1 MDTELDI
8 IQRFFQ
14 EVENICTHEQ
24 ALQEE
29 RNRKG
34 ENYNLFSILNIER
47 YELKHSALIANLLDP
62 KGSHGCGDAFL
73 RAFFEIALKER
84 AYPFEDC
91 THLHSY
97 TEYYTGPIAGD
108 TGGRIDI
115 LVKSSH
121 YGLIIEN
128 KIYAGDQDKQ
138 LIRYDNYGKEVFGA
152 DGYLLVYLTL
162 YGYDASKEST
172 ATKSAEEV
180 GYLRL
185 SYAEDILRWLEQ
197 CVRLADDK
205 PLVRESLNQYIRTI
219 KQLTYQDM
227 NQENIQKIIEL
238 TISHSKTVATILA
251 HEAKIAKE
259 IRDKY
264 IFPKLEEYAKEKGWH
279 FCAKPDLT
287 NPTEIQFQKDDY
299 DSCIFI
305 SAGNSRTT
313 TIWDRVW
320 IGVEYIPQHKTEA
333 NAPIDKLICLTES
346 NDSYPKGWEYLTPWD
361 WESAKNF
368 DKMKEEVV
376 NKVTKKLDEIIKE
389 LGKEQIKQS
398 CHTLH
403 NSLITS
409 EGKTSSS
416 SKEKEV

>member
-1 MDTELDI
+1 MDTELD

-14 EVENICTHEQ
+14 EVASICALEQ
-24 ALQEE
+24 AQQEE

-34 ENYNLFSILNIER
+34 ENYNLFSILSIER

-73 RAFFEIALKER
+73 RAFFEIALKDL

-91 THLHSY
+91 TLPDSY
-97 TEYYTGPIAGD
+97 TEYYTGPIVGD

-115 LVKSSH
+115 LVKSSR

-138 LIRYDNYGKEVFGA
+138 LIRYDNYGKETFGA

-197 CVRLADDK
+197 CVRLADNK

-227 NQENIQKIIEL
+227 NQENIQTIIDLAVDHPEV
-238 TISHSKTVATILA
+238 VATLSSKRDA
-251 HEAKIAKE
+251 IAE
-259 IRDKY
+259 GIREKY
-264 IFPKLEEYAKEKGWH
+264 IFAKLEKYADQKGW
-279 FCAKPDLT
+279 LY
-287 NPTEIQFQKDDY
+287 DDSESSY
-299 DSCIFI
+299 NEEEPKIRLRKEGWDGSIII
-305 SAGNSRTT
+305 SADSENKKSNYGWWMNL
-313 TIWDRVW
+313 W
-320 IGVEYIPQHKTEA
+320 IGIDSKVTGAKKLACLEKQSPEYPM
-333 NAPIDKLICLTES
+333 
-346 NDSYPKGWEYLTPWD
+346 GWEYLTTPNWY
-361 WESAKNF
+361 SAENF
-368 DKMKEEVV
+368 PAMKTSVAQEII
-376 NKVTKKLDEIIKE
+376 NKLDEIIEE
-389 LGKEQIKQS
+389 LSINK
-398 CHTLH
+398 
-403 NSLITS
+403 
-409 EGKTSSS
+409 
-416 SKEKEV
+416 

>member
-1 MDTELDI
+1 MDTELN

-14 EVENICTHEQ
+14 EVASICALEQ
-24 ALQEE
+24 AQQEE

-34 ENYNLFSILNIER
+34 ENYNLFSILSIER

-73 RAFFEIALKER
+73 RAFFEIALKGT
-84 AYPFEDC
+84 AYPFEEC
-91 THLHSY
+91 TLPHSY

-115 LVKSSH
+115 LVTSSD

-138 LIRYDNYGKEVFGA
+138 LTRYDNYGKETFGA
-152 DGYLLVYLTL
+152 GGYLLVYLTL

-197 CVRLADDK
+197 CVRLADNK

-227 NQENIQKIIEL
+227 NQEDIIDLAVDHPEV
-238 TISHSKTVATILA
+238 VATLSSKLNA
-251 HEAKIAKE
+251 IAQG
-259 IRDKY
+259 IRKKY
-264 IFPKLEEYAKEKGWH
+264 IFAELRKYADQKGW
-279 FCAKPDLT
+279 LY
-287 NPTEIQFQKDDY
+287 DDNESS
-299 DSCIFI
+299 DNEKEPKIRFRKEGWDGSIII
-305 SAGNSRTT
+305 SADSEDKKSNYGWWINL
-313 TIWDRVW
+313 W
-320 IGVEYIPQHKTEA
+320 IGIDSKVTGAKKLACLEKQSPEYPM
-333 NAPIDKLICLTES
+333 
-346 NDSYPKGWEYLTPWD
+346 GWEYLTTPNWYST
-361 WESAKNF
+361 ENF
-368 DKMKEEVV
+368 PAMKTSVAQ
-376 NKVTKKLDEIIKE
+376 EIISKLNEIIEE
-389 LGKEQIKQS
+389 LGIK
-398 CHTLH
+398 
-403 NSLITS
+403 
-409 EGKTSSS
+409 
-416 SKEKEV
+416 

>member
-1 MDTELDI
+1 MDTELD

-14 EVENICTHEQ
+14 EVASICALGQ
-24 ALQEE
+24 AQQEE

-34 ENYNLFSILNIER
+34 ENYNLFSILSIER

-73 RAFFEIALKER
+73 RAFFEIALKGT
-84 AYPFEDC
+84 AYPFEKC
-91 THLHSY
+91 TLPHSY

-138 LIRYDNYGKEVFGA
+138 LTRYDNYGRETFGA

-162 YGYDASKEST
+162 YGCDASKEST

-197 CVRLADDK
+197 CVRLADNK

-227 NQENIQKIIEL
+227 NQENIQEIIDLAVDHPEV
-238 TISHSKTVATILA
+238 VATLSSKRDA
-251 HEAKIAKE
+251 IAQG
-259 IRDKY
+259 IRKKY
-264 IFPKLEEYAKEKGWH
+264 IFDKLKEYADQKGWL
-279 FCAKPDLT
+279 FDD
-287 NPTEIQFQKDDY
+287 TEIANPEGDNKIRLRKEGWDGSIIIAA
-299 DSCIFI
+299 DSEDKKSNYGWWI
-305 SAGNSRTT
+305 NL
-313 TIWDRVW
+313 W
-320 IGVEYIPQHKTEA
+320 IGIDSKEAGAKKLACLEKQSPEYPM
-333 NAPIDKLICLTES
+333 
-346 NDSYPKGWEYLTPWD
+346 GWEYLTTPNWY
-361 WESAKNF
+361 SAENF
-368 DKMKEEVV
+368 PAMKESVAEEII
-376 NKVTKKLDEIIKE
+376 NKLDKIIEE
-389 LGKEQIKQS
+389 LGIK
-398 CHTLH
+398 
-403 NSLITS
+403 
-409 EGKTSSS
+409 
-416 SKEKEV
+416 

>member
-8 IQRFFQ
+8 QQFFR
-14 EVENICTHEQ
+14 EVENICTREQ

-29 RNRKG
+29 RHRKG

-115 LVKSSH
+115 LVESKSSH

-138 LIRYDNYGKEVFGA
+138 LTRYDNYGKKTFGA
-152 DGYLLVYLTL
+152 GRYLLVYLTL

-197 CVRLADDK
+197 CVRLADNK

-227 NQENIQKIIEL
+227 NQEDIKKIINLAVDHPEV
-238 TISHSKTVATILA
+238 VATLSSKRDA
-251 HEAKIAKE
+251 IAQG
-259 IRDKY
+259 IRKKY
-264 IFPKLEEYAKEKGWH
+264 IFAELKKYADQKGW
-279 FCAKPDLT
+279 LY
-287 NPTEIQFQKDDY
+287 DDSESSY
-299 DSCIFI
+299 NEEEPKIRFRKEGWDGSIII
-305 SAGNSRTT
+305 SADSENKKSNYGWWMNL
-313 TIWDRVW
+313 W
-320 IGVEYIPQHKTEA
+320 IGIDSKEAGAKKLACLEKQSPEYPM
-333 NAPIDKLICLTES
+333 
-346 NDSYPKGWEYLTPWD
+346 GWEYLTTPNWY
-361 WESAKNF
+361 SAENF
-368 DKMKEEVV
+368 PAMKTSVAE
-376 NKVTKKLDEIIKE
+376 EIISKLNEIIEE
-389 LGKEQIKQS
+389 LGVK
-398 CHTLH
+398 
-403 NSLITS
+403 
-409 EGKTSSS
+409 
-416 SKEKEV
+416 

>member
-8 IQRFFQ
+8 QQFFR
-14 EVENICTHEQ
+14 EVENIWTREQ

-29 RNRKG
+29 RHRKG

-115 LVKSSH
+115 LVESKSKSSH

-138 LIRYDNYGKEVFGA
+138 LTRYDNYGKETFGA

-197 CVRLADDK
+197 CVRLADNK

-227 NQENIQKIIEL
+227 NQENIQTIIDLAVDHPEV
-238 TISHSKTVATILA
+238 VATLSSKRDA
-251 HEAKIAKE
+251 IAQG
-259 IRDKY
+259 IRKKY
-264 IFPKLEEYAKEKGWH
+264 IFDKLKEYADQKGW
-279 FCAKPDLT
+279 LY
-287 NPTEIQFQKDDY
+287 DDSESSY
-299 DSCIFI
+299 NEEEPKIRFRKEGWDGSIII
-305 SAGNSRTT
+305 SADSENKKSNYGWWMNL
-313 TIWDRVW
+313 W
-320 IGVEYIPQHKTEA
+320 IGIDSKEAGAKKLACLEKQSPEYPM
-333 NAPIDKLICLTES
+333 
-346 NDSYPKGWEYLTPWD
+346 GWEYLTTPNWY
-361 WESAKNF
+361 SAENF
-368 DKMKEEVV
+368 PAMKTSVAQEIIS
-376 NKVTKKLDEIIKE
+376 KLDEIIEE
-389 LGKEQIKQS
+389 LGVK
-398 CHTLH
+398 
-403 NSLITS
+403 
-409 EGKTSSS
+409 
-416 SKEKEV
+416 

>member
-1 MDTELDI
+1 MDTELD

-14 EVENICTHEQ
+14 EVASICTHEQ

-29 RNRKG
+29 RHRKG

-73 RAFFEIALKER
+73 RAFFEIALKGT

-91 THLHSY
+91 TLPHSY

-138 LIRYDNYGKEVFGA
+138 LTRYDNYGKETFGA

-197 CVRLADDK
+197 CARLADNK

-227 NQENIQKIIEL
+227 NQKNIQKIIDLAVDYPEV
-238 TISHSKTVATILA
+238 VATLSSKRDA
-251 HEAKIAKE
+251 IAQG
-259 IRDKY
+259 IREKY
-264 IFPKLEEYAKEKGWH
+264 IFDELKEYAAKKGWL
-279 FCAKPDLT
+279 FDD
-287 NPTEIQFQKDDY
+287 TEIANPQGEPNIRFRKEGWDG
-299 DSCIFI
+299 SIII
-305 SAGNSRTT
+305 SADSEDKKSNYGWWINL
-313 TIWDRVW
+313 W
-320 IGVEYIPQHKTEA
+320 IGIDSKVTGAKKLACLEKQSPEYPM
-333 NAPIDKLICLTES
+333 
-346 NDSYPKGWEYLTPWD
+346 GWEYLTTPNWY
-361 WESAKNF
+361 SAENF
-368 DKMKEEVV
+368 PAMKESVAEEII
-376 NKVTKKLDEIIKE
+376 NKLDEIIEE
-389 LGKEQIKQS
+389 LGIK
-398 CHTLH
+398 
-403 NSLITS
+403 
-409 EGKTSSS
+409 
-416 SKEKEV
+416 

>member
-1 MDTELDI
+1 MDTELD

-14 EVENICTHEQ
+14 EVASICALEQ
-24 ALQEE
+24 AQQEE

-34 ENYNLFSILNIER
+34 ENYNLFSILSIER

-73 RAFFEIALKER
+73 RAFFEIALKGT

-91 THLHSY
+91 TLPHSY
-97 TEYYTGPIAGD
+97 TEYYTGPIVGD

-115 LVKSSH
+115 LVKSSS

-138 LIRYDNYGKEVFGA
+138 LTRYDNYGKETFGA

-162 YGYDASKEST
+162 YGCDASKEST

-197 CVRLADDK
+197 CARLAYDK

-227 NQENIQKIIEL
+227 NEKNIRKIIDLAVDHPEV
-238 TISHSKTVATILA
+238 VATLSSKRDA
-251 HEAKIAKE
+251 IAQG
-259 IRDKY
+259 IREKY
-264 IFPKLEEYAKEKGWH
+264 IFAELKEYAAKKGW
-279 FCAKPDLT
+279 LY
-287 NPTEIQFQKDDY
+287 DDSESSY
-299 DSCIFI
+299 NEEEPKIRFRKEGWDGSIII
-305 SAGNSRTT
+305 SADSENKKSNYGWWINL
-313 TIWDRVW
+313 W
-320 IGVEYIPQHKTEA
+320 IGIGSKVTGAKKLACLEKQSPEYPM
-333 NAPIDKLICLTES
+333 
-346 NDSYPKGWEYLTPWD
+346 GWEYLTTPNWY
-361 WESAKNF
+361 SAENF
-368 DKMKEEVV
+368 PAMKESVAEEII
-376 NKVTKKLDEIIKE
+376 NKLDEIIEE
-389 LGKEQIKQS
+389 LGVK
-398 CHTLH
+398 
-403 NSLITS
+403 
-409 EGKTSSS
+409 
-416 SKEKEV
+416 

>member
-1 MDTELDI
+1 MDTELD

-14 EVENICTHEQ
+14 EVASICALGQ
-24 ALQEE
+24 AQQEE

-34 ENYNLFSILNIER
+34 ENYNLFSILSIER

-91 THLHSY
+91 TLPDSD

-115 LVKSSH
+115 LVESKSSH

-138 LIRYDNYGKEVFGA
+138 LTRYDNYGKETFGA

-162 YGYDASKEST
+162 YGCDASKEST

-197 CVRLADDK
+197 CVRLAYDK
-205 PLVRESLNQYIRTI
+205 PLVRESLNQYIQTI

-227 NQENIQKIIEL
+227 NQENIEKIIDLAVDHPEV
-238 TISHSKTVATILA
+238 VATLSSKLDA
-251 HEAKIAKE
+251 IAQR
-259 IRDKY
+259 IRKKY
-264 IFPKLEEYAKEKGWH
+264 IFAKLRKYADQKGWQ
-279 FCAKPDLT
+279 FDDTEIT
-287 NPTEIQFQKDDY
+287 NPQGEPNIRLRKEGWDG
-299 DSCIFI
+299 SIII
-305 SAGNSRTT
+305 SADSEDKKSNYGWWINL
-313 TIWDRVW
+313 W
-320 IGVEYIPQHKTEA
+320 IGIDSKVTGAKKLACLEKQSPEYPM
-333 NAPIDKLICLTES
+333 
-346 NDSYPKGWEYLTPWD
+346 GWEYLTTPNWY
-361 WESAKNF
+361 SAENF
-368 DKMKEEVV
+368 PAMKESVAEEII
-376 NKVTKKLDEIIKE
+376 NKLDEIIEE
-389 LGKEQIKQS
+389 LGIK
-398 CHTLH
+398 
-403 NSLITS
+403 
-409 EGKTSSS
+409 
-416 SKEKEV
+416 

>member
-24 ALQEE
+24 ELQEE
-29 RNRKG
+29 RHRKG

-62 KGSHGCGDAFL
+62 EGSHGCGDAFL

-84 AYPFEDC
+84 TYLFEDC
-91 THLHSY
+91 TLPHSY

-115 LVKSSH
+115 LVESKSSH

-138 LIRYDNYGKEVFGA
+138 LTRYDNYGKKTFGA
-152 DGYLLVYLTL
+152 GRYLLVYLTL
-162 YGYDASKEST
+162 FGSEASKEST

-197 CVRLADDK
+197 CVRLADNK

-227 NQENIQKIIEL
+227 NQKDIRKIIDLAVDHPEV
-238 TISHSKTVATILA
+238 VATLSSKRDA
-251 HEAKIAKE
+251 IAQG
-259 IRDKY
+259 IRKKY
-264 IFPKLEEYAKEKGWH
+264 IFAELKKYADQKGW
-279 FCAKPDLT
+279 LY
-287 NPTEIQFQKDDY
+287 DDSESSY
-299 DSCIFI
+299 NEEEPKIRFRKEGWDGSIII
-305 SAGNSRTT
+305 SADSENKKSNYGWWMNL
-313 TIWDRVW
+313 W
-320 IGVEYIPQHKTEA
+320 IGIDSKEAGAKKLACLEKQSPEYPM
-333 NAPIDKLICLTES
+333 
-346 NDSYPKGWEYLTPWD
+346 GWEYLTTPNWY
-361 WESAKNF
+361 SAENF
-368 DKMKEEVV
+368 PAMKTSVAE
-376 NKVTKKLDEIIKE
+376 EIISKLNEIIEE
-389 LGKEQIKQS
+389 LGVK
-398 CHTLH
+398 
-403 NSLITS
+403 
-409 EGKTSSS
+409 
-416 SKEKEV
+416 

>member
-1 MDTELDI
+1 MDTELD

-14 EVENICTHEQ
+14 EVASICALEQ
-24 ALQEE
+24 AQQEE

-34 ENYNLFSILNIER
+34 ENYNLFSILSIER

-62 KGSHGCGDAFL
+62 KGSHGCDDAFL
-73 RAFFEIALKER
+73 RAFFEIALKGT
-84 AYPFEDC
+84 AYPFESS
-91 THLHSY
+91 TPPHSY

-115 LVKSSH
+115 LVESKSSH

-138 LIRYDNYGKEVFGA
+138 LTRYDNYGKETFGA

-197 CVRLADDK
+197 CVRLADNK

-227 NQENIQKIIEL
+227 NQENIQTIIDLAVDHPEV
-238 TISHSKTVATILA
+238 VATLSSKRDA
-251 HEAKIAKE
+251 IAQG
-259 IRDKY
+259 IRKKY
-264 IFPKLEEYAKEKGWH
+264 IFDKLKEYADQKGW
-279 FCAKPDLT
+279 LY
-287 NPTEIQFQKDDY
+287 DDSESSY
-299 DSCIFI
+299 NEEEPKIRFRKEGWDDSIII
-305 SAGNSRTT
+305 SADSEDKKSNYGWWINL
-313 TIWDRVW
+313 W
-320 IGVEYIPQHKTEA
+320 IGIDSKVTGAKKLACLEKQSPEYPM
-333 NAPIDKLICLTES
+333 
-346 NDSYPKGWEYLTPWD
+346 GWEYLTTPNWY
-361 WESAKNF
+361 SAENF
-368 DKMKEEVV
+368 PAMKTSVAE
-376 NKVTKKLDEIIKE
+376 EIISKLNEIIEE
-389 LGKEQIKQS
+389 LGVK
-398 CHTLH
+398 
-403 NSLITS
+403 
-409 EGKTSSS
+409 
-416 SKEKEV
+416 

>member
-29 RNRKG
+29 QNRKG

-84 AYPFEDC
+84 TYPFEDC

-115 LVKSSH
+115 LVKSSR

-138 LIRYDNYGKEVFGA
+138 LTRYDNYGKETFGA
-152 DGYLLVYLTL
+152 DKYLLAYLTL

-197 CVRLADDK
+197 CARLAYNK

-227 NQENIQKIIEL
+227 NQDNIEKIINLAVDHPEV
-238 TISHSKTVATILA
+238 VATLSSKRDA
-251 HEAKIAKE
+251 IAQR
-259 IRDKY
+259 IRKKY
-264 IFPKLEEYAKEKGWH
+264 IFDELKKYADQKGW
-279 FCAKPDLT
+279 LY
-287 NPTEIQFQKDDY
+287 DDSESSY
-299 DSCIFI
+299 NEEEPKIRFRKEGWDGSIII
-305 SAGNSRTT
+305 SADSEDKKSNYGWWMNL
-313 TIWDRVW
+313 W
-320 IGVEYIPQHKTEA
+320 IGIDSKVTGAKKLACLEKQSPEYPM
-333 NAPIDKLICLTES
+333 
-346 NDSYPKGWEYLTPWD
+346 GWEYLTTPNWY
-361 WESAKNF
+361 SAENF
-368 DKMKEEVV
+368 PAMKTSVAQEII
-376 NKVTKKLDEIIKE
+376 NKLDEIIEE
-389 LGKEQIKQS
+389 LGIK
-398 CHTLH
+398 
-403 NSLITS
+403 
-409 EGKTSSS
+409 
-416 SKEKEV
+416 

>member
-8 IQRFFQ
+8 IQQFFQ
-14 EVENICTHEQ
+14 EVASICALEQ
-24 ALQEE
+24 SQQEE

-34 ENYNLFSILNIER
+34 ENYNLFSILSIER

-73 RAFFEIALKER
+73 RAFFEIALKGT
-84 AYPFEDC
+84 AYPFEKC
-91 THLHSY
+91 TLPHSY

-138 LIRYDNYGKEVFGA
+138 LTRYDNYGRETFGA

-162 YGYDASKEST
+162 YGCDASKEST

-185 SYAEDILRWLEQ
+185 SYAKDILLWLKE
-197 CVRLADDK
+197 CVRLADNK

-227 NQENIQKIIEL
+227 NQEDIQKIIDLAVDHPEV
-238 TISHSKTVATILA
+238 VATLSSKRDA
-251 HEAKIAKE
+251 IAQG
-259 IRDKY
+259 IREKY
-264 IFPKLEEYAKEKGWH
+264 IFDKLKEYADQKGW
-279 FCAKPDLT
+279 LY
-287 NPTEIQFQKDDY
+287 DDSESSY
-299 DSCIFI
+299 NEEEPKIRFRKEGWDGSIII
-305 SAGNSRTT
+305 SADSEDKKSNYGWWMNL
-313 TIWDRVW
+313 W
-320 IGVEYIPQHKTEA
+320 IGIDSKVTGAKKLACLEKQSPEYPM
-333 NAPIDKLICLTES
+333 
-346 NDSYPKGWEYLTPWD
+346 GWEYLTTPNWY
-361 WESAKNF
+361 SAENF
-368 DKMKEEVV
+368 PAMKESVAEEII
-376 NKVTKKLDEIIKE
+376 NKLDEIIEE
-389 LGKEQIKQS
+389 LGIK
-398 CHTLH
+398 
-403 NSLITS
+403 
-409 EGKTSSS
+409 
-416 SKEKEV
+416 

>member
-8 IQRFFQ
+8 QQFFQ
-14 EVENICTHEQ
+14 EVASICALEQ
-24 ALQEE
+24 AQQEE

-73 RAFFEIALKER
+73 RAFFEIALKGT

-91 THLHSY
+91 TLPHSY
-97 TEYYTGPIAGD
+97 TEYYTGPIVGD

-115 LVKSSH
+115 LVKSSRYGLKNSR

-138 LIRYDNYGKEVFGA
+138 LTRYDNYGKETFGA
-152 DGYLLVYLTL
+152 DKYLLAYLTL

-185 SYAEDILRWLEQ
+185 SYAEDILRWLKE
-197 CVRLADDK
+197 CVRLADNK

-227 NQENIQKIIEL
+227 NKENIEKIIDLAVDHPEV
-238 TISHSKTVATILA
+238 VATLSSKRDA
-251 HEAKIAKE
+251 IAQR
-259 IRDKY
+259 IRKKY
-264 IFPKLEEYAKEKGWH
+264 IFDELKKYADQKGW
-279 FCAKPDLT
+279 LY
-287 NPTEIQFQKDDY
+287 DDSESSY
-299 DSCIFI
+299 NEEEPKIRFRKEGWDGSIII
-305 SAGNSRTT
+305 SADSEDKKSNYGWWINL
-313 TIWDRVW
+313 W
-320 IGVEYIPQHKTEA
+320 IGIDSKVTGAKKLACLEKQSLEYPM
-333 NAPIDKLICLTES
+333 
-346 NDSYPKGWEYLTPWD
+346 GWEYLTTPNWY
-361 WESAKNF
+361 SAENF
-368 DKMKEEVV
+368 PAMKESVAEEIIS
-376 NKVTKKLDEIIKE
+376 KLDEIIEE
-389 LGKEQIKQS
+389 LGVK
-398 CHTLH
+398 
-403 NSLITS
+403 
-409 EGKTSSS
+409 
-416 SKEKEV
+416 

>member
-1 MDTELDI
+1 MDTELD

-14 EVENICTHEQ
+14 EVASICALGQ
-24 ALQEE
+24 AQQEE

-34 ENYNLFSILNIER
+34 ENYNLFSILSIER

-84 AYPFEDC
+84 TYPFEDC
-91 THLHSY
+91 TLPHSY

-138 LIRYDNYGKEVFGA
+138 LTRYDNYGKETFGA

-162 YGYDASKEST
+162 YGCDASKEST
-172 ATKSAEEV
+172 ATKRAEEV

-197 CVRLADDK
+197 CVRLADNK

-227 NQENIQKIIEL
+227 NQKNIEKIIDLAVDHPEV
-238 TISHSKTVATILA
+238 VATLSSKRDA
-251 HEAKIAKE
+251 IAQG
-259 IRDKY
+259 IRKKY
-264 IFPKLEEYAKEKGWH
+264 IFDKLKEYADQKGWL
-279 FCAKPDLT
+279 FDS
-287 NPTEIQFQKDDY
+287 TEIANPKGDNKIRLRKEGWDG
-299 DSCIFI
+299 SIII
-305 SAGNSRTT
+305 SADSEDKKSNYGWWINL
-313 TIWDRVW
+313 W
-320 IGVEYIPQHKTEA
+320 IGIDSKVTGAKKLACLEKQSPEYPM
-333 NAPIDKLICLTES
+333 
-346 NDSYPKGWEYLTPWD
+346 GWEYLTTPNWY
-361 WESAKNF
+361 SAENF
-368 DKMKEEVV
+368 PAMKTSVAEEII
-376 NKVTKKLDEIIKE
+376 NKLDEIIEE
-389 LGKEQIKQS
+389 LGIK
-398 CHTLH
+398 
-403 NSLITS
+403 
-409 EGKTSSS
+409 
-416 SKEKEV
+416 

>member
-1 MDTELDI
+1 MDTKLD

-14 EVENICTHEQ
+14 EVASICALEQ
-24 ALQEE
+24 AQQEE

-34 ENYNLFSILNIER
+34 ENYNLFSILSIER

-73 RAFFEIALKER
+73 RAFFEIALKGT
-84 AYPFEDC
+84 AYPFENSTPLD
-91 THLHSY
+91 SR
-97 TEYYTGPIAGD
+97 TEHYTGPIAGD

-197 CVRLADDK
+197 CARLAYDK

-227 NQENIQKIIEL
+227 NQEDIKKIINLAVDHPEV
-238 TISHSKTVATILA
+238 VATLSSKRDA
-251 HEAKIAKE
+251 IAQG
-259 IRDKY
+259 IREKY
-264 IFPKLEEYAKEKGWH
+264 IFAKLKEYADQKGWLYDDSESSYNEEEPKLRFRKEGW
-279 FCAKPDLT
+279 DGS
-287 NPTEIQFQKDDY
+287 I
-299 DSCIFI
+299 II
-305 SAGNSRTT
+305 SADSEGKKSNYGWWMNLWMGIDSKEA
-313 TIWDRVW
+313 
-320 IGVEYIPQHKTEA
+320 GAKKLACLEKQSPEYPM
-333 NAPIDKLICLTES
+333 
-346 NDSYPKGWEYLTPWD
+346 GWEYLTTPNWY
-361 WESAKNF
+361 SAENF
-368 DKMKEEVV
+368 PAMKTSVAQ
-376 NKVTKKLDEIIKE
+376 EIISKLNEIIEE
-389 LGKEQIKQS
+389 LGIK
-398 CHTLH
+398 
-403 NSLITS
+403 
-409 EGKTSSS
+409 
-416 SKEKEV
+416 

>member
-1 MDTELDI
+1 MDTELD

-14 EVENICTHEQ
+14 EVASICALGQ
-24 ALQEE
+24 AQQEE

-34 ENYNLFSILNIER
+34 ENYNLFSILSIER

-73 RAFFEIALKER
+73 RAFFEIALKGT
-84 AYPFEDC
+84 AYPFEKC
-91 THLHSY
+91 TLPHSY

-138 LIRYDNYGKEVFGA
+138 LTRYDNYGRETFGA

-162 YGYDASKEST
+162 YGCDASKEST

-197 CVRLADDK
+197 CVRLADNK

-227 NQENIQKIIEL
+227 NQEDIKKIIDLAVDHPEV
-238 TISHSKTVATILA
+238 VATLSSKRDA
-251 HEAKIAKE
+251 IAQG
-259 IRDKY
+259 IREKY
-264 IFPKLEEYAKEKGWH
+264 IFAELKKYADQKGW
-279 FCAKPDLT
+279 LY
-287 NPTEIQFQKDDY
+287 DDSEPSY
-299 DSCIFI
+299 NEEEPKIRFRKEGWDGSIII
-305 SAGNSRTT
+305 SADSEDKKSNYGWWMNL
-313 TIWDRVW
+313 W
-320 IGVEYIPQHKTEA
+320 IGIDSKVTGAKKLACLEKQSPEYPM
-333 NAPIDKLICLTES
+333 
-346 NDSYPKGWEYLTPWD
+346 GWEYLTTPNWY
-361 WESAKNF
+361 SAENF
-368 DKMKEEVV
+368 PAMKTSVAQEII
-376 NKVTKKLDEIIKE
+376 NKLDEIIEE
-389 LGKEQIKQS
+389 LGIK
-398 CHTLH
+398 
-403 NSLITS
+403 
-409 EGKTSSS
+409 
-416 SKEKEV
+416 

>member
-1 MDTELDI
+1 MDTELD

-14 EVENICTHEQ
+14 EVASICALGQ
-24 ALQEE
+24 AQQEE

-34 ENYNLFSILNIER
+34 ENYNLFSILSIER

-73 RAFFEIALKER
+73 RAFFEIALKGT
-84 AYPFEDC
+84 AYPFEKC
-91 THLHSY
+91 TLPHSY

-138 LIRYDNYGKEVFGA
+138 LTRYDNYGRETFGA

-162 YGYDASKEST
+162 YGCDASKEST

-185 SYAEDILRWLEQ
+185 SYAKDILLWLKE
-197 CVRLADDK
+197 CVRLADNK

-227 NQENIQKIIEL
+227 NQEDIQKIIDLAVDHPEV
-238 TISHSKTVATILA
+238 VATLSSKRDA
-251 HEAKIAKE
+251 IAQG
-259 IRDKY
+259 IREKY
-264 IFPKLEEYAKEKGWH
+264 IFDKLKEYADQKGW
-279 FCAKPDLT
+279 LY
-287 NPTEIQFQKDDY
+287 DDSESSY
-299 DSCIFI
+299 NEEEPKIRFRKEGWDGSIII
-305 SAGNSRTT
+305 SADSEDKKSNYGWWMNL
-313 TIWDRVW
+313 W
-320 IGVEYIPQHKTEA
+320 IGIDSKVTGAKKLACLEKQSPEYPM
-333 NAPIDKLICLTES
+333 
-346 NDSYPKGWEYLTPWD
+346 GWEYLTTPNWY
-361 WESAKNF
+361 SAENF
-368 DKMKEEVV
+368 PAMKTSVAE
-376 NKVTKKLDEIIKE
+376 EIISKLNEIIEE
-389 LGKEQIKQS
+389 LGIK
-398 CHTLH
+398 
-403 NSLITS
+403 
-409 EGKTSSS
+409 
-416 SKEKEV
+416 

>member
-8 IQRFFQ
+8 QQFFQ
-14 EVENICTHEQ
+14 EVASICALEQ
-24 ALQEE
+24 AQQEE

-34 ENYNLFSILNIER
+34 ENYNLFSILSIER

-62 KGSHGCGDAFL
+62 EGSHGCGDAFL
-73 RAFFEIALKER
+73 RAFFKIALKGT
-84 AYPFEDC
+84 AYPFESSTPLD
-91 THLHSY
+91 SR
-97 TEYYTGPIAGD
+97 TEHYTGPISGD

-138 LIRYDNYGKEVFGA
+138 LTRYDNYGKEIFGA

-197 CVRLADDK
+197 CARLAYDK

-227 NQENIQKIIEL
+227 NQENIEKIIDLAVDHPEV
-238 TISHSKTVATILA
+238 VATLSSNRDA
-251 HEAKIAKE
+251 IAQR
-259 IRDKY
+259 IRKKY
-264 IFPKLEEYAKEKGWH
+264 IFDKLKEYADQKGWL
-279 FCAKPDLT
+279 FDS
-287 NPTEIQFQKDDY
+287 TEIANPKGDNKIRLRKEGWDG
-299 DSCIFI
+299 SIII
-305 SAGNSRTT
+305 SADSEDKKSNYGWWMNL
-313 TIWDRVW
+313 W
-320 IGVEYIPQHKTEA
+320 IGIDSKVTGAKKLACLEKQSPEYPM
-333 NAPIDKLICLTES
+333 
-346 NDSYPKGWEYLTPWD
+346 GWEYLTTPNWY
-361 WESAKNF
+361 SAENF
-368 DKMKEEVV
+368 PAMKTSVAQEIIS
-376 NKVTKKLDEIIKE
+376 KLDEIIEE
-389 LGKEQIKQS
+389 LGIK
-398 CHTLH
+398 
-403 NSLITS
+403 
-409 EGKTSSS
+409 
-416 SKEKEV
+416 

>member
-8 IQRFFQ
+8 IQQFFQ
-14 EVENICTHEQ
+14 EVASICALEQ
-24 ALQEE
+24 SQQEE

-34 ENYNLFSILNIER
+34 ENYNLFSILSIER

-84 AYPFEDC
+84 AYPFKDC
-91 THLHSY
+91 TLPDSY
-97 TEYYTGPIAGD
+97 TEYYTGPIVGD

-115 LVKSSH
+115 LVKSSR

-138 LIRYDNYGKEVFGA
+138 LIRYDNYGKEIFGA

-197 CVRLADDK
+197 CVRLADNK

-227 NQENIQKIIEL
+227 NQEDIQKIIDLAVDHPEV
-238 TISHSKTVATILA
+238 VATLSSKRDA
-251 HEAKIAKE
+251 IAQG
-259 IRDKY
+259 IRKKY
-264 IFPKLEEYAKEKGWH
+264 IFDKLKEYADQKGW
-279 FCAKPDLT
+279 LY
-287 NPTEIQFQKDDY
+287 DDSESSY
-299 DSCIFI
+299 NEEEPKIRFRKEGWGGSIIVSADSEDKK
-305 SAGNSRTT
+305 SNYGWWMNL
-313 TIWDRVW
+313 W
-320 IGVEYIPQHKTEA
+320 IGIDSKVTGAKKLACLEKQSPEYPM
-333 NAPIDKLICLTES
+333 
-346 NDSYPKGWEYLTPWD
+346 GWEYLTTPNWY
-361 WESAKNF
+361 SAENF
-368 DKMKEEVV
+368 PTMKTSVAQ
-376 NKVTKKLDEIIKE
+376 EIINKLNEIIEE
-389 LGKEQIKQS
+389 LGIK
-398 CHTLH
+398 
-403 NSLITS
+403 
-409 EGKTSSS
+409 
-416 SKEKEV
+416 

>member
-8 IQRFFQ
+8 QRFFR
-14 EVENICTHEQ
+14 EVASICALEQ
-24 ALQEE
+24 AQQEE

-73 RAFFEIALKER
+73 RAFFEIALKGT
-84 AYPFEDC
+84 AYPFEKC
-91 THLHSY
+91 TLPHSY

-138 LIRYDNYGKEVFGA
+138 LTRYDNYGRETFGA

-162 YGYDASKEST
+162 YGCDASKEST

-185 SYAEDILRWLEQ
+185 SYAKDILLWLKE
-197 CVRLADDK
+197 CVRLADNK

-227 NQENIQKIIEL
+227 NQEDIQKIIDLAVDHPEV
-238 TISHSKTVATILA
+238 VATLSSKRDA
-251 HEAKIAKE
+251 IAQG
-259 IRDKY
+259 IREKY
-264 IFPKLEEYAKEKGWH
+264 IFDKLKEYADQKGW
-279 FCAKPDLT
+279 LY
-287 NPTEIQFQKDDY
+287 DDSESSY
-299 DSCIFI
+299 NEEEPKIRFRKEGWDGSIII
-305 SAGNSRTT
+305 SADSEDKKSNYGWWMNL
-313 TIWDRVW
+313 W
-320 IGVEYIPQHKTEA
+320 IGIDSKVTGAKKLACLEKQSPEYPM
-333 NAPIDKLICLTES
+333 
-346 NDSYPKGWEYLTPWD
+346 GWEYLTTPNWY
-361 WESAKNF
+361 SAENF
-368 DKMKEEVV
+368 PAMKESVAEEII
-376 NKVTKKLDEIIKE
+376 NKLDEIIEE
-389 LGKEQIKQS
+389 LGVK
-398 CHTLH
+398 
-403 NSLITS
+403 
-409 EGKTSSS
+409 
-416 SKEKEV
+416 

>member
-1 MDTELDI
+1 MDTELN

-14 EVENICTHEQ
+14 EVASICALEQ
-24 ALQEE
+24 AQQEE

-34 ENYNLFSILNIER
+34 ENFNLFSILSIER

-73 RAFFEIALKER
+73 RAFFEIALKGT
-84 AYPFEDC
+84 AYPFEEC
-91 THLHSY
+91 TLPHSY

-138 LIRYDNYGKEVFGA
+138 LTRYDNYGKETFGA
-152 DGYLLVYLTL
+152 GGYLLVYLTL

-197 CVRLADDK
+197 CVRLADNK

-227 NQENIQKIIEL
+227 NQENIREIIDLAVDYPEV
-238 TISHSKTVATILA
+238 VATLSSKRDA
-251 HEAKIAKE
+251 IAQG
-259 IRDKY
+259 IREKY
-264 IFPKLEEYAKEKGWH
+264 IFAKLKEYADQKGW
-279 FCAKPDLT
+279 LY
-287 NPTEIQFQKDDY
+287 DDSESSY
-299 DSCIFI
+299 NEEEPKIRFRKEGWDGSIII
-305 SAGNSRTT
+305 SADSEDKKSNYGWWINL
-313 TIWDRVW
+313 W
-320 IGVEYIPQHKTEA
+320 IGIDSKVTGAKKLACLEKQSPEYPM
-333 NAPIDKLICLTES
+333 
-346 NDSYPKGWEYLTPWD
+346 GWEYLTTPNWY
-361 WESAKNF
+361 SAENF
-368 DKMKEEVV
+368 PAMKTRVAQ
-376 NKVTKKLDEIIKE
+376 EIINKLNEIIEE
-389 LGKEQIKQS
+389 LFIK
-398 CHTLH
+398 
-403 NSLITS
+403 
-409 EGKTSSS
+409 
-416 SKEKEV
+416 

>member
-1 MDTELDI
+1 MDTKLD

-14 EVENICTHEQ
+14 EVASICALEQ
-24 ALQEE
+24 AQQEE

-34 ENYNLFSILNIER
+34 ENFNLFSILSIER

-73 RAFFEIALKER
+73 RAFFEIALKGT
-84 AYPFEDC
+84 AYPFESSTPLD
-91 THLHSY
+91 SR
-97 TEYYTGPIAGD
+97 TEHYTGPIAGD

-138 LIRYDNYGKEVFGA
+138 LIRYDNYGKEIFGA

-197 CVRLADDK
+197 CVRLADNK

-227 NQENIQKIIEL
+227 NQENIQTIIDLAVDHPEV
-238 TISHSKTVATILA
+238 VATLSSKRDA
-251 HEAKIAKE
+251 IAQG
-259 IRDKY
+259 IREKY
-264 IFPKLEEYAKEKGWH
+264 IFAKLKEYADQKGW
-279 FCAKPDLT
+279 LY
-287 NPTEIQFQKDDY
+287 DDSESSY
-299 DSCIFI
+299 NEEEPKIRFRKEGWDGSIII
-305 SAGNSRTT
+305 SADSENKKSNYGWWMNL
-313 TIWDRVW
+313 W
-320 IGVEYIPQHKTEA
+320 IGIDSKEAGAKKLACLEKQSPEYPM
-333 NAPIDKLICLTES
+333 
-346 NDSYPKGWEYLTPWD
+346 GWEYLTTPNWY
-361 WESAKNF
+361 SAENF
-368 DKMKEEVV
+368 PAMKTSVAE
-376 NKVTKKLDEIIKE
+376 EIISKLNEIIEE
-389 LGKEQIKQS
+389 LGIK
-398 CHTLH
+398 
-403 NSLITS
+403 
-409 EGKTSSS
+409 
-416 SKEKEV
+416 

>member
-1 MDTELDI
+1 MDTELD

-14 EVENICTHEQ
+14 EVANICALEQ
-24 ALQEE
+24 AQQEE

-34 ENYNLFSILNIER
+34 ENYNLFSILSIER

-62 KGSHGCGDAFL
+62 EGSHGCGDAFL
-73 RAFFEIALKER
+73 RAFFEIALKGT

-91 THLHSY
+91 TLPHSY
-97 TEYYTGPIAGD
+97 TEHYTGPISGD

-115 LVKSSH
+115 LVKSKSSH

-138 LIRYDNYGKEVFGA
+138 LTRYDNYGKETFGA

-197 CVRLADDK
+197 CARLAYDK

-227 NQENIQKIIEL
+227 NQENIRKIIDLAVDHPEV
-238 TISHSKTVATILA
+238 VATLSSKLDA
-251 HEAKIAKE
+251 IAQG
-259 IRDKY
+259 IRKKY
-264 IFPKLEEYAKEKGWH
+264 IFDKLKEYADQKGW
-279 FCAKPDLT
+279 LY
-287 NPTEIQFQKDDY
+287 DDSESSY
-299 DSCIFI
+299 NEEEPKVRFRKEGWDGSIII
-305 SAGNSRTT
+305 SADSEDKKSNYGWWINL
-313 TIWDRVW
+313 W
-320 IGVEYIPQHKTEA
+320 IGIDSKVTGAKKLACLEKQSPEYPM
-333 NAPIDKLICLTES
+333 
-346 NDSYPKGWEYLTPWD
+346 GWEYLTTPNWY
-361 WESAKNF
+361 SAENF
-368 DKMKEEVV
+368 PAMKTSVAEEII
-376 NKVTKKLDEIIKE
+376 NKLDEIIEE
-389 LGKEQIKQS
+389 LGVK
-398 CHTLH
+398 
-403 NSLITS
+403 
-409 EGKTSSS
+409 
-416 SKEKEV
+416 